1 MRQAFFPR
9 TRRGLVVRLA
19 IVALVVLFVA
29 FEIGV
34 RLLTPDAVHY
44 TTQVVSPTGQVFS
57 STSGTITDPAV
68 VAHYR
73 AAMTAK
79 PTGRYVWQTWRR
91 VTCAGV
97 DPYSATYTFLWHG
110 LPIEV
115 IMLAPTCGDN
125 YEISQGGLPDPQIYD
140 VPHP

>member
-1 MRQAFFPR
+1 MRQAIFPH
-9 TRRGLVVRLA
+9 TRRGLIVRLA
-19 IVALVVLFVA
+19 IVALIVLFVA

-34 RLLTPDAVHY
+34 RLLPPDAVHY
-44 TTQVVSPTGQVFS
+44 TTQVVAPTGQVFS
-57 STSGTITDPAV
+57 STSGTITDPAM

-73 AAMTAK
+73 AAMTARPSGK
-79 PTGRYVWQTWRR
+79 YVWQTWRQ
-91 VTCAGV
+91 VSCGGF

-115 IMLAPTCGDN
+115 VTRASRCADT
-125 YEISQGGLPDPQIYD
+125 YEISSGGFPDPRIYD